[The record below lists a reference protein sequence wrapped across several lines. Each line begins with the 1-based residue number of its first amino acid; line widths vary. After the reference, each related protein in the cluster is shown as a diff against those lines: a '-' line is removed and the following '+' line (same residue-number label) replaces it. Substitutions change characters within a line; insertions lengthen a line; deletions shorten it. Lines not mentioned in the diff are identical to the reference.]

1 MNVLSQDDVQELLD
15 WKTPPCLS
23 IFLPTERSG
32 PQQQQNPIR
41 LKNVIHRAQQKLQ
54 ERGVARA
61 EADRLVA
68 PLQPLQAD
76 VQAWT
81 HLSEGLACFSA
92 PGFFRCFHLPMPLE
106 EAVYVNDRFH
116 IKPVVPLLGSDARFY
131 ILALTQSTAKLYE
144 ATRYSIHEL
153 ALPPLEVGSTRLE
166 PAEQVLLSAGGET
179 SDEVLPQVAVGQSE
193 QTKADILNF
202 FHRVNREV
210 GRLLRRQR
218 APLVLACVGYLAP
231 IYEAANS
238 YRPLL
243 KVKVPGNPDR
253 WTLDELRSH
262 GWTLVE
268 PYFRRDQSRA
278 LNELND
284 AKQTRRAS
292 TDVREVV
299 LAADEGRVG
308 TLFVK
313 KGASQWGWLDL
324 EHRDVKLQPDGRLA
338 GEELLDYAAARTL
351 GNGGEVFLLDE
362 IPQTSSPI
370 AATFRY

>member
-15 WKTPPCLS
+15 WKTPPCVS

-41 LKNVIHRAQQKLQ
+41 LKNVIHGAQQKLQ
-54 ERGVARA
+54 ERGLSRA
-61 EADRLVA
+61 EADRILG
-68 PLQPLQAD
+68 PLQPLQSD
-76 VQAWT
+76 IQEWT
-81 HLSEGLACFSA
+81 HLSEGLACFCA
-92 PGFFRCFHLPMPLE
+92 PDFFRCFHLPMPLD

-131 ILALTQSTAKLYE
+131 ILALTQSTARLYE

-153 ALPPLEVGSTRLE
+153 VLPPLEAGGARVDA
-166 PAEQVLLSAGGET
+166 AEQVLLSAGAET
-179 SDEVLPQVAVGQSE
+179 SDDALSQLHVGQSE

-202 FHRVNREV
+202 FHRVDREV

-231 IYEAANS
+231 IYESANS

-243 KVKVPGNPDR
+243 KAKVPGNPDR

-278 LNELND
+278 LNELYD
-284 AKQTRRAS
+284 AKQSRRAS

-313 KGASQWGWLDL
+313 KGASQWGLLDR
-324 EHRDVKLQPDGRLA
+324 EHRDVKLQTDGRTA
-338 GEELLDYAAARTL
+338 GEELIDYAAARTL
-351 GNGGEVFLLDE
+351 GSGGEVFLLDE

>member
-1 MNVLSQDDVQELLD
+1 
-15 WKTPPCLS
+15 
-23 IFLPTERSG
+23 
-32 PQQQQNPIR
+32 
-41 LKNVIHRAQQKLQ
+41 
-54 ERGVARA
+54 
-61 EADRLVA
+61 
-68 PLQPLQAD
+68 
-76 VQAWT
+76 
-81 HLSEGLACFSA
+81 
-92 PGFFRCFHLPMPLE
+92 
-106 EAVYVNDRFH
+106 
-116 IKPVVPLLGSDARFY
+116 VPLLGSDARFY

-153 ALPPLEVGSTRLE
+153 ALPPLEVGSARLE